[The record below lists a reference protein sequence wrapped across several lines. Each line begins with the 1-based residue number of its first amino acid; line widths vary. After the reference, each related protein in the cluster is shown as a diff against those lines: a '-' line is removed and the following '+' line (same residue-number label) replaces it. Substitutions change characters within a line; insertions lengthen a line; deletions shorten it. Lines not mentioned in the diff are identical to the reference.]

1 MTVAATE
8 RKHVCVS
15 GCVHPSA
22 LLACNNTCCLGLCIF
37 FCLCL
42 SAGAFRFVHLPSSCH
57 WSIRLSEGEKRE
69 PHTDMLSREFLCA
82 HVLVH
87 QLLCKCRSSSL
98 VITHSFTPSLL
109 HSFTPSLLHS
119 LTLVFRRQVKAIRT
133 NRRLRFVVEL
143 GVIAASVRPN
153 ARAQGGVEGLDR
165 GKAQAR
171 DGVGYTHALIHTHI
185 HTRTLTRTLTHTHT
199 LHARISLLLSILSAC
214 VIRLPRVYRLRSQ
227 HIHSGTACPWSGSS
241 PSFRTAGTARENRLS
256 ACSSTRGCRAA
267 AAGGC
272 GSGGR
277 WGGGGGVTTGTES
290 DTGWPCLPAHA
301 HNLVFPPSLN
311 FLPRNACLV

>member
-8 RKHVCVS
+8 KKHVCVS

-98 VITHSFTPSLL
+98 VITHSFT

-119 LTLVFRRQVKAIRT
+119 LTPSLPHSCVSTSGEGNPHEPPPALCGGTRRHC
-133 NRRLRFVVEL
+133 RLSTSQR
-143 GVIAASVRPN
+143 S
-153 ARAQGGVEGLDR
+153 RAGRGGGAGQREGTGKGRGGVH
-165 GKAQAR
+165 
-171 DGVGYTHALIHTHI
+171 TCTHTHS
-185 HTRTLTRTLTHTHT
+185 HTHTHT
-199 LHARISLLLSILSAC
+199 HT
-214 VIRLPRVYRLRSQ
+214 
-227 HIHSGTACPWSGSS
+227 HT
-241 PSFRTAGTARENRLS
+241 
-256 ACSSTRGCRAA
+256 
-267 AAGGC
+267 
-272 GSGGR
+272 
-277 WGGGGGVTTGTES
+277 
-290 DTGWPCLPAHA
+290 HA
-301 HNLVFPPSLN
+301 HPHTPCTHFSAAVHSVCLCDQIATGVPPALAAYPQRDSLPVERVEPEFQNRRDSAGKPIERVFFNKGL
-311 FLPRNACLV
+311 